1 MAVDQAFF
9 ARAQARLPRVT
20 RLLQATTALC
30 MSLAACQPRAQR
42 KPQADA
48 PAWPELNEKL
58 LVSEAETGNYRFGR
72 TVPLA
77 ITPDGSVLF
86 RRTPAR
92 ARRADLFETDK
103 SGNTRALIT
112 VDQVLATADEQLS
125 AEERAR
131 RERSR
136 TQTSGVVDASVSS
149 SGTRVLVPL
158 GQRLFVLERETG
170 SVRELQPG
178 PGFPFDPQLSPDGKH
193 VAFVRDADLWL
204 LAVDG
209 NAPARRLTQHE
220 PEREYGSAEFVAQEE
235 LDRKSGYVW
244 SPDSQ
249 MIAFQR
255 TDAREVDTLYVSDPR
270 HPEQAPTPFKYPRA
284 GRPNAKVDLGII
296 AIRAGAQPRWVQ
308 WDPAL
313 TYMAKLLW
321 PKNSTLQVLALSR
334 AQTEQALIAVD
345 HHTGSTRE
353 LLRERDDAWLNLT
366 PGSPSWLPDG
376 SGFLWLHED
385 DDGYALQQRSSDG
398 ALVKTLL
405 PGSFG
410 ARSIAAAETD
420 SAIISASTDP
430 REQHVFRVAFQ
441 AGKPPVQL
449 TAAGGVHSV
458 LAAHGVAA
466 LSSELRGGGFRGEV
480 VQADGR
486 RYELPSEVEQL
497 ALVPTT
503 QLESVAIDPDLPEL
517 FTSITR
523 PRDFDPKRRYPVLLR
538 VYAGPHAQL
547 VLDSKNAYLLDQ
559 FYADAGFIVLRIDGR
574 GTPNRGYAFE
584 RAIWKDLVS
593 VALSD
598 QAQGLQALFKR
609 HPELDS
615 TRVGIFGWSFGGYF
629 STMALLLRPDLFHA
643 AVAGAPV
650 TDWALYDTAYTERYM
665 RTPQDNPDGYA
676 HTSALTHASKLSRPL
691 LLIHGVTDDNVH
703 FAHAL
708 ALIEALYAQAKAIE
722 VVALAS
728 THMVVDPRQS
738 VAREKL
744 QVEFF
749 RKHLGR
755 TSGLAAN
762 SDR

>member
-1 MAVDQAFF
+1 MVVDRALF
-9 ARAQARLPRVT
+9 A
-20 RLLQATTALC
+20 ALC
-30 MSLAACQPRAQR
+30 MSLMACQPRTQQKAQEDM
-42 KPQADA
+42 KTKTEAA
-48 PAWPELNEKL
+48 AWPEPNEKV
-58 LVSEAETGNYRFGR
+58 LVAAAETSNYRLGR

-77 ITPDGSVLF
+77 VTPDGSVLF
-86 RRTPAR
+86 RRTPGR
-92 ARRADLFETDK
+92 ARRADLFELDK
-103 SGNTRALIT
+103 NGHTRELIK
-112 VDQVLATADEQLS
+112 VDQVLATADEHLS

-136 TQTSGVVDASVSS
+136 TQTSGVVDLSVSS
-149 SGTRVLVPL
+149 SGARVLVPL
-158 GQRLFVLERETG
+158 GQRLFVLERASG
-170 SVRELQPG
+170 QVRELQPG

-193 VAFVRDADLWL
+193 VAFVRDSDLWL
-204 LAVDG
+204 LQVDG
-209 NAPARRLTQHE
+209 DAPPRRLTKHE
-220 PEREYGSAEFVAQEE
+220 PDREYGSAEFVAQEE

-255 TDAREVDTLYVSDPR
+255 TDAREVDTLYVSNPR
-270 HPEQAPTPFKYPRA
+270 HPEQEPTPFKYPRA

-296 AIRAGAQPRWVQ
+296 AIRSGAQPRWVQ

-313 TYMAKLLW
+313 PYMAKLLW
-321 PKNSTLQVLALSR
+321 PKNSPLQVLALSR
-334 AQTEQALIAVD
+334 AQTEQALIAID
-345 HHTGSTRE
+345 HNTGTTRE
-353 LLRERDDAWLNLT
+353 LLRERDETWLNLT
-366 PGSPSWLPDG
+366 PGSPNWLPDG

-385 DDGYALQQRSSDG
+385 NDGYALEQRGSDG

-410 ARSIAAAETD
+410 ARSIAAAETS
-420 SAIISASTDP
+420 SAIITASRDP
-430 REQHVFRVAFQ
+430 REQHVFRVSLQ
-441 AGKPPVQL
+441 GEQPPQQL
-449 TAAGGVHSV
+449 TAAGGVNTV
-458 LAAHGVAA
+458 LAGQGIAA
-466 LSSELRGGGFRGEV
+466 LSTEPRAGGFRGEAV
-480 VQADGR
+480 HADGR
-486 RYELPSEVEQL
+486 RYELPNLVEAL
-497 ALVPTT
+497 ALVPNT
-503 QLESVAIDPDLPEL
+503 QLESVEIDPKLPPL
-517 FTSITR
+517 YASITR
-523 PRDFDPKRRYPVLLR
+523 PRDFDPKRSYPVLVK
-538 VYAGPHAQL
+538 VYGGPHAQL

-574 GTPNRGYAFE
+574 GTPNRGREFE
-584 RAIWKDLVS
+584 RAVLEDLIS
-593 VALSD
+593 VALAD
-598 QAQGLQALFKR
+598 QAQGLQALFAR
-609 HPELDS
+609 HPELDR

-665 RTPQDNPDGYA
+665 RTPQDNPAGYA

-708 ALIEALYAQAKAIE
+708 ALIEALYAQGKAIE

-744 QVEFF
+744 QLEFF
-749 RKHLGR
+749 RKNLGR
-755 TSGLAAN
+755 GATTD